1 MNPIRKIFERII
13 NPVTLYEDSSSGG
26 GAPQTNITNT
36 NSAPWKPTIKYW
48 NNEQSVYNPKTGQYV
63 LNKKPK
69 APMGVLQQTANFA
82 NTYGTLS
89 PEEQQLMTG
98 YQDTLGGRGIGIGNM
113 QDLGTNLQNDLTGG
127 RYNTNFDYVS
137 DPNVSLGTTANAD
150 VSLGKS
156 SLYDAN
162 LGTATRSD
170 LVNARLAQGQLDP
183 TAALSQILR
192 GDPSTNPY
200 LAQMNQASINQSMQ
214 GYNDMLQ
221 KANQTLLPQI
231 KQDAFASGQ
240 YGGSRQGVAEG
251 IIGQQLGINARD
263 LGQKAMDTGA
273 SLYGGAFENA
283 QQRMA
288 AAAGDINTQAGQN
301 EQYNATNLQNMALA
315 NMGALNE
322 ADQFNATN
330 LQNMALAN
338 MGAQN
343 EGNQFNALN
352 LQNMNL
358 ANMGALNEGA
368 QYNAD
373 LALKNR
379 AQGMEQMQ
387 NNLNNALQAYNVGKA
402 TYADVTAAQDALYG
416 TQTDVEKTQLQ
427 RTLDMLNTQA
437 GIYGTASGLG
447 GHSTSMGTS
456 SAPSGGGGGSSTVG
470 NILGGL
476 SGATGLLS
484 MAGGG
489 GLGGVGGIIGSFL

>member
-1 MNPIRKIFERII
+1 
-13 NPVTLYEDSSSGG
+13 
-26 GAPQTNITNT
+26 
-36 NSAPWKPTIKYW
+36 
-48 NNEQSVYNPKTGQYV
+48 
-63 LNKKPK
+63 
-69 APMGVLQQTANFA
+69 
-82 NTYGTLS
+82 
-89 PEEQQLMTG
+89 
-98 YQDTLGGRGIGIGNM
+98 
-113 QDLGTNLQNDLTGG
+113 
-127 RYNTNFDYVS
+127 
-137 DPNVSLGTTANAD
+137 
-150 VSLGKS
+150 
-156 SLYDAN
+156 
-162 LGTATRSD
+162 
-170 LVNARLAQGQLDP
+170 
-183 TAALSQILR
+183 
-192 GDPSTNPY
+192 
-200 LAQMNQASINQSMQ
+200 
-214 GYNDMLQ
+214 
-221 KANQTLLPQI
+221 
-231 KQDAFASGQ
+231 
-240 YGGSRQGVAEG
+240 
-251 IIGQQLGINARD
+251 
-263 LGQKAMDTGA
+263 MDTGA

-301 EQYNATNLQNMALA
+301 EQYNATNLQNMTLA

-387 NNLNNALQAYNVGKA
+387 NNLNNVLQAYNVGKA

-437 GIYGTASGLG
+437 GIYGTTSGLG

-456 SAPSGGGGGSSTVG
+456 SAPSGGGSSTVG

-476 SGATGLLS
+476 SGATGLLN

-489 GLGGVGGIIGSFL
+489 GLGGVGGIIGSLL

>member
-13 NPVTLYEDSSSGG
+13 NPATFYQSSSGG
-26 GAPQTNITNT
+26 GAPQTTITNT
-36 NSAPWKPTIKYW
+36 SSAPWKPTIKYW
-48 NNEQSVYNPKTGQYV
+48 NNEQSKYDPVTGQYI
-63 LNKKPK
+63 LKDNAK

-82 NTYGTLS
+82 DTYGTLS

-113 QDLGTNLQNDLTGG
+113 QGLGTNLQNDLTGG
-127 RYNTNFDYVS
+127 RYNTNFGYVS
-137 DPNVSLGTTANAD
+137 DPNVSLGTAAD
-150 VSLGKS
+150 
-156 SLYDAN
+156 YDAS
-162 LGTATRSD
+162 LGTAS
-170 LVNARLAQGQLDP
+170 LSEAALSNLMKARAAQGQLDP
-183 TAALSQILR
+183 TASLAQILR

-288 AAAGDINTQAGQN
+288 AAAGDINAQAGEN
-301 EQYNATNLQNMALA
+301 EQYNATNLQQN
-315 NMGALNE
+315 N
-322 ADQFNATN
+322 QYNATN

-343 EGNQFNALN
+343 EANQFNALN

-373 LALKNR
+373 LGLKNR

-387 NNLNNALQAYNVGKA
+387 NNLNNVLQAYNVGKA

-447 GHSTSMGTS
+447 GQTSSMGTS
-456 SAPSGGGGGSSTVG
+456 SAPQSSSSGIGSL
-470 NILGGL
+470 LGA
-476 SGATGLLS
+476 GAGAAGLLS
-484 MAGGG
+484 MFGGTR
-489 GLGGVGGIIGSFL
+489 

>member
-1 MNPIRKIFERII
+1 MNPIKTILEII
-13 NPVTLYEDSSSGG
+13 YKPVNFNFDKGG
-26 GAPQTNITNT
+26 GGGS
-36 NSAPWKPTIKYW
+36 SAPTTTTTVSDIPGWVKKRYANDQSKYD
-48 NNEQSVYNPKTGQYV
+48 PKTGQFI
-63 LNKKPK
+63 LKENAT
-69 APMGVLQQTANFA
+69 APMGLWQQTSNFA
-82 NTYGTLS
+82 DTYGTLS
-89 PEEQQLMTG
+89 PDEQQLMTG

-127 RYNTNFDYVS
+127 RYNTDFGYVS
-137 DPNVSLGTTANAD
+137 DPNVNLGKAADYDASLGTA
-150 VSLGKS
+150 SLS
-156 SLYDAN
+156 EAALSN
-162 LGTATRSD
+162 LMK
-170 LVNARLAQGQLDP
+170 ARAAQGQLDP
-183 TAALSQILR
+183 TASLAQILR

-288 AAAGDINTQAGQN
+288 AAAGDLNAQAAQN
-301 EQYNATNLQNMALA
+301 EQYNATNLQQNNQYNATNLQNMELA
-315 NMGALNE
+315 NMGARNE
-322 ADQFNATN
+322 GAQFNATN
-330 LQNMALAN
+330 LQNM
-338 MGAQN
+338 
-343 EGNQFNALN
+343 
-352 LQNMNL
+352 NL
-358 ANMGALNEGA
+358 ADMGALNEGA
-368 QYNAD
+368 QFNAD
-373 LALKNR
+373 LGLKNR
-379 AQGMEQMQ
+379 SQGMEQMQ
-387 NNLNNALQAYNVGKA
+387 NNLNNVLQAYNVGKA

-447 GHSTSMGTS
+447 GTSTATGSAAPNNS
-456 SAPSGGGGGSSTVG
+456 SGIG
-470 NILGGL
+470 NLLGA
-476 SGATGLLS
+476 GAGAAGLLS
-484 MAGGG
+484 MFKG
-489 GLGGVGGIIGSFL
+489 